1 MTGSEHAPGTPDAT
15 AVTSAVTTSF
25 AFGWQM
31 ARLYT
36 GPMSSAAEPQL
47 KEDLPGLS
55 DLPAA
60 QLVKLGLAQAD
71 MALSRLKTFVGD
83 APLPTTDAV
92 REEAAKSPPGRD
104 AVRRAILDL
113 HIAVLVQLMA
123 ADYRLGKAYGLGRA
137 MADTCASA
145 HGDETE
151 RRQALQHHLEP
162 HRALVLLAWLDDL
175 KTVFPAHASQG
186 VADSLQRWERWAG
199 SAGLATADPA
209 TVNSTTRVLHR
220 CGQAW
225 RAVLSGEKMA
235 TDLLEVS
242 DYVTAAR
249 GTLARAA
256 EIARALALRLWMPL
270 AVAGV
275 LIGIGIWLIIAN
287 HSTAQVLAGLGTIAG
302 GLGITWRSAA
312 GSLEHLSLDLV
323 RPLWGAQIDGVVAAR
338 LTPVPQRDYVAGFQ
352 RPQGRWRRA
361 WHELRTANSSAVPST
376 PAQPDPG
383 QPDPAPANSGMNESG
398 TWPVTAS

>member
-15 AVTSAVTTSF
+15 AVSSAVTTSF

-71 MALSRLKTFVGD
+71 MALSRLKTFLGD
-83 APLPTTDAV
+83 APLPTTNAV
-92 REEAAKSPPGRD
+92 REEAAKSPPHRD
-104 AVRRAILDL
+104 AVRKAIPDF
-113 HIAVLVQLMA
+113 HIAVLAQLMA
-123 ADYRLGKAYGLGRA
+123 ADYRRGKAYGLGRA
-137 MADTCASA
+137 VADTCASA

-361 WHELRTANSSAVPST
+361 WHELRPAHSSAMAST
-376 PAQPDPG
+376 PAQPDPS
-383 QPDPAPANSGMNESG
+383 QPDPAPANSSVTGPD
-398 TWPVTAS
+398 TAPVTTS

>member
-1 MTGSEHAPGTPDAT
+1 
-15 AVTSAVTTSF
+15 
-25 AFGWQM
+25 
-31 ARLYT
+31 
-36 GPMSSAAEPQL
+36 
-47 KEDLPGLS
+47 
-55 DLPAA
+55 
-60 QLVKLGLAQAD
+60 
-71 MALSRLKTFVGD
+71 
-83 APLPTTDAV
+83 
-92 REEAAKSPPGRD
+92 
-104 AVRRAILDL
+104 
-113 HIAVLVQLMA
+113 
-123 ADYRLGKAYGLGRA
+123 
-137 MADTCASA
+137 
-145 HGDETE
+145 
-151 RRQALQHHLEP
+151 
-162 HRALVLLAWLDDL
+162 VLLAWLDDL
-175 KTVFPAHASQG
+175 KTVFPAHASHG
-186 VADSLQRWERWAG
+186 VADSLQRWERWAE
-199 SAGLATADPA
+199 SAGLAAADPA
-209 TVNSTTRVLHR
+209 TVNNTTRVLHR

-270 AVAGV
+270 AVAGI

-361 WHELRTANSSAVPST
+361 WHELRTANSSAVAST
-376 PAQPDPG
+376 PAQPDPS
-383 QPDPAPANSGMNESG
+383 QPDAAPANSSVTESDTG
-398 TWPVTAS
+398 PVTTS